1 MRIRRWTTGAL
12 VALLAV
18 PLVIA
23 AGASPAK
30 AASGPYSG
38 SAHGDLIH
46 ANAVNTPDLLPGV
59 ADIHLA
65 VSDAQVNS
73 TGLTGQA
80 DKRSSARATNLD
92 APLLAA
98 AIDLNPLLTTAS
110 QVAPPNADAD
120 AQSLTGLI
128 DLSPVAAIEVAS
140 ATAHARWAGDGGCI
154 PPGQPISSSRST
166 LVDASVLTGL
176 GDPIGDALI
185 SLDNDNGGASY
196 SNSSVGLVDVAGQS
210 NKGLKS
216 ESIVQVDGIV
226 LFKGSENETTL
237 NVVAP
242 PRLTAVATG
251 NAATTDVTYSEPIIQ
266 IIQGGE
272 VTDVLSA
279 TDLQALNLD
288 LPGGDPII
296 VRLELGTLEGVTKS
310 ATGASGSASLLRL
323 RVLDVTGTIT
333 LADVS
338 IAPMTV
344 AATVPVGGITCSD
357 PLANLQVDAS
367 TPIVLPGGSFEYA
380 VTIPNIGDCT
390 IEHVKV
396 VLTVTGPGGT
406 TISGTDPAATI
417 DGLTATWADIGAI
430 APGALKTVK
439 ATIKVPTNAPSGAAY
454 KGTATASGS
463 CAGANVSHTADSGP
477 IPTVG
482 APSGSACDL
491 SGSGISSSH
500 KEVRIGD
507 YFNEYVRL
515 TNLGKGTCNA
525 IKVTLPYPPD
535 TTFVSCTD
543 ACAHDDAKRVV
554 TWTIPS
560 LGSGV
565 SKDLVATFK
574 VATTGKP
581 GENLG
586 TTVTITSGSQRV
598 TDTSKLPVITSSNV
612 LNNGAQRARGL
623 LARTGAD
630 LPTGLALTVLGVFLG
645 LRGLRRRRNG

>member
-1 MRIRRWTTGAL
+1 I
-12 VALLAV
+12 
-18 PLVIA
+18 
-23 AGASPAK
+23 
-30 AASGPYSG
+30 
-38 SAHGDLIH
+38 
-46 ANAVNTPDLLPGV
+46 
-59 ADIHLA
+59 
-65 VSDAQVNS
+65 
-73 TGLTGQA
+73 
-80 DKRSSARATNLD
+80 
-92 APLLAA
+92 
-98 AIDLNPLLTTAS
+98 S
-110 QVAPPNADAD
+110 Q
-120 AQSLTGLI
+120 
-128 DLSPVAAIEVAS
+128 
-140 ATAHARWAGDGGCI
+140 
-154 PPGQPISSSRST
+154 SRST
-166 LVDASVLTGL
+166 LADVSVLTGL
-176 GDPIGDALI
+176 GDPIGDAVV

-216 ESIVQVDGIV
+216 ESIVQVDGVV
-226 LFKGSENETTL
+226 LFKGTENEITL

-279 TDLQALNLD
+279 TDLQALNID
-288 LPGGDPII
+288 LPGGPDPI
-296 VRLELGTLEGVTKS
+296 VLRLELGTLEGVTKS

-323 RVLDVTGTIT
+323 RLLAIAGTLE
-333 LADVS
+333 LADIS

-344 AATVPVGGITCSD
+344 TTTVPVGGITCND

-367 TPIVLPGGSFEYA
+367 TPTVLPGGSFEYA

-390 IEHVKV
+390 IDHVKV
-396 VLTVTGPGGT
+396 VLAVTGPAGT
-406 TISGTDPAATI
+406 TISGTDPTATI
-417 DGLTATWADIGAI
+417 AGLTATWADIGSI

-439 ATIKVPTNAPSGAAY
+439 ATIKVPANAPPGASF
-454 KGTATASGS
+454 KGTATASGT
-463 CAGANVSHTADSGP
+463 CAGAAVSHTADSGP

-482 APSGSACDL
+482 APSASACDL

-515 TNLGKGTCNA
+515 TNLGKGTCNS
-525 IKVTLPYPPD
+525 IKVTMPYPPD

-586 TTVTITSGSQRV
+586 TTVTITSGSQKV

-630 LPTGLALTVLGVFLG
+630 LPTGLALTMLGVFLG